1 LAKSKTI
8 SRTENV
14 YRYIREKIIYGDLP
28 PGELLNE
35 GDLAQQLKVS
45 KTPVREALNGLKH
58 DGLIEVIP
66 YKGYFVRNLSIKEIR
81 ELFEIRIIIESK
93 GVELATLRGTD
104 EQIKNLKGIASNRI
118 ECELEISKKS
128 FLQMN
133 ENFHTYIG
141 SMTGNDKITNLIKN
155 AIHQLQPALFF
166 DVRQSSVT
174 RMMEEH
180 LALVK
185 AIENRDEK
193 KAGNIMQE
201 QLMNSQ
207 MRIINL
213 I

>member
-1 LAKSKTI
+1 M
-8 SRTENV
+8 
-14 YRYIREKIIYGDLP
+14 P

-141 SMTGNDKITNLIKN
+141 SMT
-155 AIHQLQPALFF
+155 
-166 DVRQSSVT
+166 
-174 RMMEEH
+174 
-180 LALVK
+180 
-185 AIENRDEK
+185 
-193 KAGNIMQE
+193 
-201 QLMNSQ
+201 
-207 MRIINL
+207 
-213 I
+213 

>member
-141 SMTGNDKITNLIKN
+141 SMT
-155 AIHQLQPALFF
+155 
-166 DVRQSSVT
+166 
-174 RMMEEH
+174 
-180 LALVK
+180 
-185 AIENRDEK
+185 
-193 KAGNIMQE
+193 
-201 QLMNSQ
+201 
-207 MRIINL
+207 
-213 I
+213 

>member
-1 LAKSKTI
+1 MAKSKTI